1 MDGVMIECPFC
12 EAENIP
18 GADVCEECGQPL
30 SDMHLPTPAT
40 AVERSL
46 LKDRMGALA
55 PKAPLTV
62 ESDTPV
68 GDVLRLL
75 VDHAIGCAIVV
86 DSGNLVGIFTE
97 RDALVKLN
105 VDYAELASRPVSE
118 FMTPSPEALDIRAKI
133 AFAVQRMDL
142 GGFRHIPIVDD
153 EGHPTGI
160 ISVRDILRY
169 LTEKLTT
176 AEKS

>member
-1 MDGVMIECPFC
+1 MIECPFC
-12 EAENIP
+12 EAENIE
-18 GADVCEECGQPL
+18 GADVCEQCGQPL

-46 LKDRMGALA
+46 LKDRMSALS

-62 ESDTPV
+62 ESETPV
-68 GDVLRLL
+68 GDVLRMLF
-75 VDHAIGCAIVV
+75 DHGIGCAIVV
-86 DSGNLVGIFTE
+86 DSGSLVGIFTE

-105 VDYAELASRPVSE
+105 VDFAEMVDRPVSE
-118 FMTPSPEALDIRAKI
+118 FMTTSPEALDIGAKI
-133 AFAVQRMDL
+133 AFAVHRMDL
-142 GGFRHIPIVDD
+142 GGYRHLPIVDD

-169 LTEKLTT
+169 LTEKMTT
-176 AEKS
+176 ADKA

>member
-12 EAENIP
+12 EAENIE
-18 GADVCEECGQPL
+18 GADVCEQCGQPL
-30 SDMHLPTPAT
+30 SDMYLPTPDT

-46 LKDRMGALA
+46 LKDRMSALS

-62 ESDTPV
+62 APETSV
-68 GDVLRLL
+68 GDVMRML
-75 VDHAIGCAIVV
+75 VDHGIGCAMVV
-86 DSGNLVGIFTE
+86 DSEKLVGIFTE

-105 VDYAELASRPVSE
+105 VDYAELSARSVSE
-118 FMTPSPEALDIRAKI
+118 FMTQSPEALDIGAKI

-142 GGFRHIPIVDD
+142 GGYRHLPIVDD
-153 EGHPTGI
+153 DGHPTGI

-169 LTEKLTT
+169 LTEKMTT
-176 AEKS
+176 AEKA